1 MKIIISAFLF
11 FSLLINSYQA
21 LSSNFETKEVKW
33 SDLRKLNYK
42 TGEMPE
48 SLRELIGKSIKIP
61 GFAVPLEGDDGFEYI
76 DEFLLVPYFGACIH
90 VPPPPPNQVIPVILD
105 EPVHFEVIS
114 FAIWITGILE
124 IGDYFL
130 EGGSDVFG
138 QMRYDTETSYLIR
151 GLSVEEYDYQANMQ
165 TD

>member
-1 MKIIISAFLF
+1 MKIIISLFIF
-11 FSLLINSYQA
+11 FSLLANSYLA
-21 LSSNFETKEVKW
+21 FSSNFETKEITW
-33 SDLRKLNYK
+33 SELRKLNYK

-48 SLRELIGKSIKIP
+48 SLRQLVGKPIKIP

-76 DEFLLVPYFGACIH
+76 EEFLLVPYFGACIH
-90 VPPPPPNQVIPVILD
+90 VPPPPPNQVIHVILD

-130 EGGSDVFG
+130 EGGSDDYG
-138 QMRYDTETSYLIR
+138 QMMYDTETSYLMR
-151 GLSVEEYDYQANMQ
+151 GLSVEEYD
-165 TD
+165 